1 MVVGILCQKASFLRK
16 IAILAHC
23 KPYIAA
29 YFCKQRNFI
38 VYIYFTLHL
47 KLFTPDF
54 EF

>member
-1 MVVGILCQKASFLRK
+1 MEYLSWSLEFCVRKPVFLRK

-38 VYIYFTLHL
+38 V
-47 KLFTPDF
+47 
-54 EF
+54 